1 MPSGQK
7 LVIVESP
14 AKAKTISKY
23 LGSDY
28 TVLASVGHIRD
39 LVDPK
44 NLPAEKKKGSLA
56 KFSIDIEND
65 FEPYYA
71 ISPGKSKTVADLK
84 KALVGATEL
93 FLATDEDREGEAIA
107 WHLLQVLKPKVPVKR
122 MVFHEITK
130 EAIQSALEHTR
141 AVDDNLVQAQE
152 TRRVVDRLYGYEVS
166 PVLWRKINRGLSAG
180 RVQSPATR
188 LVVERERERMAF
200 VSASYFDV
208 KATLDTQV
216 AGEPIFEA
224 KLQSIDTKRIA
235 TGESFNDKGE
245 LSGNVLVLDETAA
258 EAIALAMRNGAV
270 AIEVVSVE
278 AKPSTRRP
286 AAPFTTSTLQ
296 QEASRKLRMSAKQ
309 TMDTAQSLYQ
319 DGHITY
325 MRTDSPTLSTQ
336 ALNAAR
342 SQAKKMFG
350 DEYVPDKPRV
360 YQGKSKNAQ
369 EAHEAIR
376 PAGEVFKHPS
386 ELAGI
391 LLGRSKDLYD
401 LIWKRTIASQMQD
414 AKVSTTTAKIS
425 VSPLAG
431 AESVGKAAEFTASGT
446 VVVFRGFM
454 AAYEES
460 QDESR
465 NEDEAEAKESKL
477 PRLAVGQKLKAVEVT
492 AKDHLTLPPPR
503 YTEASLVKAL
513 EEDGIGRP
521 STYAAILSTI
531 VAKGYITKR
540 GQALVPEWIA
550 FTVTR
555 FLEENFGNLIDYDFT
570 AQMEEDL
577 DRIAAGELDR
587 STWLQDFYFGT
598 GGGVGLH
605 PTVEQIGDQDPRA
618 INSISITDD
627 ITLRTGK
634 FGPYLEVLG
643 QMGAEGADENGRRVI
658 NIPEGLAPDELTVT
672 KAQELIDAPVLTDR
686 VLGTD
691 PETGFDVIFKD
702 GRYGPY
708 VVLDDEKAPK
718 PKTASL
724 FKSMSAE
731 TINLDDALRLLALP
745 RVVGEDPETQQ
756 QITAQNGKFGPY
768 LKKGTDSRS
777 LTSEEQIFDLDLAGA
792 LEIYAAPKYGARRT
806 AATPL
811 REFGEDP
818 ASGGAV
824 VAKTGQFGNYVSDGF
839 VNATVPKDEPL
850 DEMANDRAF
859 ELLAIR
865 REKLGLEP
873 GQTPAKAGKPSKK
886 VAPARTV
893 KRGATRK
900 TK

>member
-1 MPSGQK
+1 MAASHK

-14 AKAKTISKY
+14 AKAKTISKF
-23 LGSDY
+23 LGNDY
-28 TVLASVGHIRD
+28 TVLASIGHIRD

-44 NLPAEKKKGSLA
+44 DLPADKKKGSLA

-71 ISPGKSKTVADLK
+71 ISAGKSKTVTDLK
-84 KALVGATEL
+84 KALAGAEEL
-93 FLATDEDREGEAIA
+93 YLATDEDREGEAIA

-152 TRRVVDRLYGYEVS
+152 TRRVVDRLYGYEIS

-180 RVQSPATR
+180 RVQSPAMR

-200 VSASYFDV
+200 VSASYHDVEATFDPQ
-208 KATLDTQV
+208 TS
-216 AGEPIFEA
+216 GEPQFVA
-224 KLQSIDTKRIA
+224 KLQSIGGKRIA
-235 TGESFNDKGE
+235 TGQNFDDTGKLTSDVILLSADQAEKLAESVR
-245 LSGNVLVLDETAA
+245 SGSAK
-258 EAIALAMRNGAV
+258 
-270 AIEVVSVE
+270 IEVVSVE

-319 DGHITY
+319 EGHITY

-336 ALNAAR
+336 AINAAR
-342 SQAKKMFG
+342 SQAKQMFG
-350 DEYVPDKPRV
+350 AEFVPDAPRV
-360 YQGKSKNAQ
+360 YQGKNKNAQ

-376 PAGEVFKHPS
+376 PAGENFKHPS
-386 ELAGI
+386 ELASV
-391 LLGRSKDLYD
+391 LSGRAFDLYD
-401 LIWKRTIASQMQD
+401 LIWKRTVASQMQD

-425 VSPLAG
+425 VSPLADG
-431 AESVGKAAEFTASGT
+431 AIAEFTASGT
-446 VVVFRGFM
+446 VVTFRGFM

-465 NEDEAEAKESKL
+465 NDDEAEERESKL
-477 PRLAVGQKLKAVEVT
+477 PNLTVGQALKAIEVT
-492 AKDHLTLPPPR
+492 AKDHQTSPPPR

-531 VAKGYITKR
+531 INKGYVTKR
-540 GQALVPEWIA
+540 GQALVPAWIA
-550 FTVTR
+550 FTITR
-555 FLEENFGNLIDYDFT
+555 FLEENFGNLIDYAFT

-577 DRIAAGELDR
+577 DRIASGELDR
-587 STWLQDFYFGT
+587 STWLKKFYFGE
-598 GGGVGLH
+598 GHGDGLR
-605 PTVEQIGDQDPRA
+605 PTVENLGDSDPRA
-618 INSISITDD
+618 INSIELAEG

-634 FGPYLEVLG
+634 YGPYIEIFG
-643 QMGAEGADENGRRVI
+643 DATAEGHDENGRRIV
-658 NIPEGLAPDELTVT
+658 NIPEGLAPDELTVD
-672 KAQELIDAPVLTDR
+672 KAKELIAAPIITDR
-686 VLGTD
+686 VMGVD
-691 PETGFDVIFKD
+691 PATGFNILFKD

-708 VVLDDEKAPK
+708 VMLDDEHAAK

-724 FKSMSAE
+724 FKTMSPE
-731 TINLDDALRLLALP
+731 TLTLEDAIALLSLP
-745 RVVGEDPETQQ
+745 RVVGVDPESGVE
-756 QITAQNGKFGPY
+756 ITAQNGKFGPY
-768 LKKGTDSRS
+768 LMKGKDSRS
-777 LTSEEQIFDLDLAGA
+777 LQSEEQLFSLDLAGA
-792 LEIYAAPKYGARRT
+792 LEIFAQPKYGGRRT

-811 REFGEDP
+811 KEFGEDP
-818 ASGGAV
+818 ASGLNV
-824 VAKTGQFGNYVSDGF
+824 VAKSGQFGLYVTDGA
-839 VNATVPKDEPL
+839 VNATVPKDENL
-850 DEMANDRAF
+850 EELTSDQAF

-873 GQTPAKAGKPSKK
+873 GEAPAKAGKATKK
-886 VAPARTV
+886 PTTKRVV
-893 KRGATRK
+893 KAGTTRK
-900 TK
+900 KK

>member
-1 MPSGQK
+1 MATSQK

-23 LGSDY
+23 LGEDY

-44 NLPAEKKKGSLA
+44 DLPAEKKKGSLG

-71 ISPGKSKTVADLK
+71 ISPGKSKTVSDLK
-84 KALVGATEL
+84 KALSGAEEL
-93 FLATDEDREGEAIA
+93 YLATDEDREGEAIA

-130 EAIQSALEHTR
+130 EAIQSALDHTR
-141 AVDDNLVQAQE
+141 AVDENLVQAQE

-180 RVQSPATR
+180 RVQSPAMR

-200 VSASYFDV
+200 VSANYNDVEVTFDPQ
-208 KATLDTQV
+208 T
-216 AGEPIFEA
+216 AGEPQFVA
-224 KLQSIDTKRIA
+224 KLQSVNAQRIA
-235 TGESFNDKGE
+235 TGQSFDD
-245 LSGNVLVLDETAA
+245 SGKLTADVLLLDSQAA
-258 EAIALAMRNGAV
+258 EALAEAVRDSGAKISV
-270 AIEVVSVE
+270 TSVE

-325 MRTDSPTLSTQ
+325 MRTDSPTLSVQ
-336 ALNAAR
+336 AINAAR
-342 SQAKKMFG
+342 SQAKQMFG
-350 DEYVPDKPRV
+350 DNFVPDKPRI
-360 YQGKSKNAQ
+360 YQGKNKNAQ

-376 PAGEVFKHPS
+376 PAGENFKKPS
-386 ELAGI
+386 ELASV
-391 LLGRSKDLYD
+391 LSGRALDLYD
-401 LIWKRTIASQMQD
+401 LIWKRTVASQMED

-425 VSPLAG
+425 VSPIAG
-431 AESVGKAAEFTASGT
+431 GGAAEFTASGT
-446 VVVFRGFM
+446 VVTFRGFM

-465 NEDEAEAKESKL
+465 DDEQEERESKL
-477 PRLAVGQKLKAVEVT
+477 PNLSVGQALKVVDVV
-492 AKDHLTLPPPR
+492 AKGHQTSPPPR

-531 VAKGYITKR
+531 VNKGYVSKR

-555 FLEENFGNLIDYDFT
+555 FLEENFGKLIDYAFT

-577 DRIAAGELDR
+577 DQIADGQLDR
-587 STWLQDFYFGT
+587 SKWLQGFYFGNDKNE
-598 GGGVGLH
+598 GLRN
-605 PTVEQIGDQDPRA
+605 TVENLGDSDPRA
-618 INSISITDD
+618 INSISLSDD

-634 FGPYLEVLG
+634 YGPYIEIMVEPG
-643 QMGAEGADENGRRVI
+643 SEGADENGRRIV
-658 NIPEGLAPDELTVT
+658 NIPEGLAPDELTVE
-672 KAQELIDAPVLTDR
+672 KAQQLIDAPIITDR
-686 VLGTD
+686 VMGQD
-691 PETGFDVIFKD
+691 PATGLDILFKD

-708 VVLDDEKAPK
+708 VVLDDPKAAK
-718 PKTASL
+718 PRTASL
-724 FKSMSAE
+724 FKTMSPE
-731 TINLDDALRLLALP
+731 TLTLDDAVMLLSLP
-745 RVVGEDPETQQ
+745 RVVGVDPESGTE
-756 QITAQNGKFGPY
+756 ITAQNGKFGPY
-768 LKKGTDSRS
+768 LSKGKDSRS
-777 LTSEEQIFDLDLAGA
+777 LTSEDQLFSLDLAGA
-792 LEIYAAPKYGARRT
+792 LEIFAQPKYGGRRT

-811 REFGEDP
+811 KEFGEDP
-818 ASGGAV
+818 ASGLPV
-824 VAKTGQFGNYVSDGF
+824 FAKTGQFGLYVTDGA
-839 VNATVPKDEPL
+839 VNATVPKDENL
-850 DEMANDRAF
+850 EEMSPDQAF

-873 GQTPAKAGKPSKK
+873 GQAPAKAGKPAKK
-886 VAPARTV
+886 TTTTRVV

-900 TK
+900 AK